1 MSGLEIIL
9 CIVYTL
15 YIVKGGYYLLNIYQQ
30 NHYDAKKLLTC
41 LKAYYLLKPHI
52 YLYYF
57 FLIFTTAGY
66 LANQNLLLYLFALI
80 FIGVTIFIRDY
91 YVIQLKMTKRIYRL
105 IATCLLWL
113 GVLYWLGFYFL
124 SWYIVLYLYLLLP
137 FILIL
142 SSFMNA
148 PIEKQIQRYY
158 KKKAIDKL
166 RVNPDSV
173 KIAITGSYGKT
184 STKDILYQVLSSS
197 YVTLK
202 TPASYNTMMGISKTI
217 NTSSLKGVEV
227 LIIEMG
233 AFQKGEIEEMVEA
246 VRPHIRIITEIGPQH
261 LSTFKSIEQVAQA
274 KFEILS
280 YFNEADTG
288 VFYVDNPYIQAYSF
302 ESPYT
307 YGLEQGIYQ
316 AQSISY
322 QDHQT
327 RFDIYKAG
335 VKQISVTTSLL
346 GRHNVINI
354 LAVYTIIQALKAY
367 HIDISDSV
375 FQKAIASLMP
385 TLHRLSYQRQGRLH
399 IYDDSYSS
407 NVKGF
412 QYAIEVLK
420 NQTGIRCIITP
431 GIVDGGKQETNLNR
445 EITTYLYEDIDE
457 ICIIKN
463 KASEVII
470 HLLEEKNVSFQI
482 FSTFKEAYTYLT
494 DKYLEQ
500 EPTNKE
506 QVHLLIEND
515 LPDSFLER

>member
-1 MSGLEIIL
+1 MSGLEITL
-9 CIVYTL
+9 CVIYTL
-15 YIVKGGYYLLNIYQQ
+15 YIAKGGYYLLNIYQQ
-30 NHYDAKKLLTC
+30 NHYDIKKLLTC

-66 LANQNLLLYLFALI
+66 FASQNLLLYLFALI
-80 FIGVTIFIRDY
+80 FIGVTILIRDY
-91 YVIQLKMTKRIYRL
+91 YIIQLKMTKRIYRL
-105 IATCLLWL
+105 IITCLLWL
-113 GVLYWLGFYFL
+113 GILYGVGFYFL
-124 SWYIVLYLYLLLP
+124 SWYIVLYLYLCLP
-137 FILIL
+137 FILIV
-142 SSFMNA
+142 SSIINA
-148 PIEKQIQRYY
+148 PIEKCIQRYY
-158 KKKAIDKL
+158 KKKAISKL
-166 RVNPDSV
+166 RANPDSV

-184 STKDILYQVLSSS
+184 STKDILYQVLSPS

-246 VRPHIRIITEIGPQH
+246 IRPNIRIITEVGPQH
-261 LSTFKSIEQVAQA
+261 LSTFKTIEQVAKA

-280 YFNEADTG
+280 YLSETDIG
-288 VFYVDNPYIQAYSF
+288 IFYVDNPYIKTHPFAS
-302 ESPYT
+302 SYT

-322 QDHQT
+322 QDHQM

-335 VKQISVTTSLL
+335 VKQISVVTSLL
-346 GRHNVINI
+346 GKHNIINI
-354 LAVYTIIQALKAY
+354 LAAYTIIQALKEY
-367 HIDISDSV
+367 HIDISDAA
-375 FQKAIASLMP
+375 FQKAIASLTP

-420 NQTGIRCIITP
+420 SQIGIRCIITP
-431 GIVDGGKQETNLNR
+431 GIVDGGKQEIKLNQ
-445 EITTYLYEDIDE
+445 EITTYLYEGINE

-463 KASEVII
+463 KASEIII

-494 DKYLEQ
+494 DKYVGQ
-500 EPTNKE
+500 ELNIKE
-506 QVHLLIEND
+506 QIHILIEND

>member
-1 MSGLEIIL
+1 MSGLEITL
-9 CIVYTL
+9 CIIYTL
-15 YIVKGGYYLLNIYQQ
+15 YIAKGGYYLFNIYQQ
-30 NHYDAKKLLTC
+30 NHYDVKKLLTC

-57 FLIFTTAGY
+57 FLVFTTAGY
-66 LANQNLLLYLFALI
+66 LANHNLLLYLFAMI
-80 FIGVTIFIRDY
+80 FIGVTILIRDY
-91 YVIQLKMTKRIYRL
+91 YVIYLKMTKRIYRL
-105 IATCLLWL
+105 LVTCLLWL
-113 GVLYWLGFYFL
+113 VVLYWISLSFF
-124 SWYIVLYLYLLLP
+124 SWYVLLYFYLLLP
-137 FILIL
+137 FILIV
-142 SSFMNA
+142 SSFINA
-148 PIEKQIQRYY
+148 PVEKCIQRYY
-158 KKKAIDKL
+158 KKKAISKL
-166 RVNPDSV
+166 RANPDSV

-184 STKDILYQVLSSS
+184 STKDILYQVLSAS

-217 NTSSLKGVEV
+217 NTSSLKGVEI

-246 VRPHIRIITEIGPQH
+246 VRPNIRIITEIGPQH
-261 LSTFKSIEQVAQA
+261 LSTFKTIEQVAKA

-280 YFNEADTG
+280 YLKETDLG
-288 VFYVDNPYIQAYSF
+288 VFYVDNPYIQAYPF
-302 ESPYT
+302 ESQYT
-307 YGLEQGIYQ
+307 YGLENGIYQ
-316 AQSISY
+316 AQCISY

-327 RFDIYKAG
+327 RFDIYKDG
-335 VKQISVTTSLL
+335 TKQISVTTSLL

-354 LAVYTIIQALKAY
+354 LAVYTLVQALKAY
-367 HIDISDSV
+367 HIDISDAA
-375 FQKAIASLMP
+375 FQKAIASLSP

-420 NQTGIRCIITP
+420 NQIGIRCIITP
-431 GIVDGGKQETNLNR
+431 GIVDGGKQETLLNQ
-445 EITTYLYEDIDE
+445 EITAYLYEDIDE

-463 KASEVII
+463 KASEIII
-470 HLLEEKNVSFQI
+470 HLLEEKNISFQI

-494 DKYLEQ
+494 DKYTGQ
-500 EPTNKE
+500 EANMKE